1 MATKVW
7 MNLFPYYYNTH
18 LPRSK
23 SNHHPIILDFNS
35 DLYQQV
41 KRNPNDKPKRFEKLW
56 MEIPNIKDM
65 ISQIWNGNSNE
76 GSMNKLHYTLY
87 ALWDWGKTKFSN
99 PTREINNLNITVKIL
114 QDSNHQNKNIK
125 QISEIQ
131 YKIDKVIH
139 HKEIWWA
146 QRVIIHS
153 LRDGDRNTKFFHQ
166 KANQMRSQNMIK
178 SIIKPNGDII
188 YREDE
193 IHDTIMKYYREK
205 FKDENLTHSFE
216 CFNT

>member
-1 MATKVW
+1 
-7 MNLFPYYYNTH
+7 
-18 LPRSK
+18 
-23 SNHHPIILDFNS
+23 
-35 DLYQQV
+35 
-41 KRNPNDKPKRFEKLW
+41 
-56 MEIPNIKDM
+56 MEIPNIKD
-65 ISQIWNGNSNE
+65 IINQIWNDNSNE

-139 HKEIWWA
+139 HEEIWWA

-153 LRDGDRNTKFFHQ
+153 LRDGDRKLSFFIKKPTK
-166 KANQMRSQNMIK
+166 
-178 SIIKPNGDII
+178 
-188 YREDE
+188 
-193 IHDTIMKYYREK
+193 
-205 FKDENLTHSFE
+205 
-216 CFNT
+216 